1 MNNQN
6 QELLGEINEIRDLL
20 GLCESKDP
28 TDKDRINLKKL
39 VRQLKQRNETLYD
52 ENRQLGEVIDQL
64 KQGRFNETE
73 GARMILDETT
83 QQLRFE
89 LDEAKAELDQL
100 RKENKGMRG
109 ELERAQSYQSA
120 FQSN

>member
-1 MNNQN
+1 MEIKRLQITAPVVSKSTLDARQTHDTIQAQQKKLEFLNSQN
-6 QELLGEINEIRDLL
+6 QELLSEINEIRDLL

-52 ENRQLGEVIDQL
+52 ENKQLGDVIEQL

-73 GARMILDETT
+73 GARMILDET
-83 QQLRFE
+83 
-89 LDEAKAELDQL
+89 A
-100 RKENKGMRG
+100 
-109 ELERAQSYQSA
+109 
-120 FQSN
+120 